1 MINCFYRA
9 EQKTKKSLNVF
20 YFCRMQLLEGK
31 VASAAIKDD
40 LKNKI
45 SVLKSENKKVPHLAA
60 ILVGNDPASETYVA
74 SKVKNCKEIG
84 IESSL
89 FRYNTSIS
97 EKELLQKIEELNN
110 DANIDGILVQVPLPK
125 HISEKKVILT
135 ISPDKDVDGFHPLN
149 VGNMV
154 LGFPA
159 FISATPYGI
168 LLLLQHYKIETAGKN
183 VVVIGRSNNVGTPLS
198 ILLSRN
204 NNEYGNATVTLCHS
218 RTKDLRAVCLQADII
233 IAAIGKP
240 KFVTENMVKENAV
253 IIDVGINRVKDESK
267 KSGFAL
273 KGDVDFENVAPK
285 CSYISPVPGG
295 VGLMTIAA
303 LLMNTFN
310 AGMLRVEG

>member
-1 MINCFYRA
+1 
-9 EQKTKKSLNVF
+9 
-20 YFCRMQLLEGK
+20 MQLLEGK
-31 VASAAIKDD
+31 VASSAIKDD

-45 SVLKSENKKVPHLAA
+45 STLASEGKKIPHLAA

-74 SKVKNCKEIG
+74 SKVRNCKEVG
-84 IESSL
+84 IASSL
-89 FRYNTSIS
+89 FKYESSIT
-97 EKELLQKIEELNN
+97 EEMLLKKIEELNDN
-110 DANIDGILVQVPLPK
+110 EEIDGILVQVPLPK
-125 HISEKKVILT
+125 HISEKKVIHT
-135 ISPDKDVDGFHPLN
+135 ISPSKDVDGFHPLN

-154 LGFPA
+154 LGFPT

-168 LLLLQHYKIETAGKN
+168 LLMLQHYKIETSGKR

-218 RTKDLRAVCLQADII
+218 RTKDIASVCRQADIL

-240 KFVTENMVKENAV
+240 KFVTADMVKENAV
-253 IIDVGINRVKDESK
+253 VIDVGINRIKDETK

-285 CSYISPVPGG
+285 CSYITPVLGG
-295 VGLMTIAA
+295 VRFMTNEA
-303 LLMNTFN
+303 LLKNTFH
-310 AGMLRVEG
+310 AATLHSK

>member
-1 MINCFYRA
+1 
-9 EQKTKKSLNVF
+9 
-20 YFCRMQLLEGK
+20 MQLLDGK
-31 VASAAIKDD
+31 VASAAIKED

-45 SVLKSENKKVPHLAA
+45 STLKLQGKKVPHLAA

-74 SKVKNCKEIG
+74 SKVKNCKETG

-89 FRYNTSIS
+89 FRYETSIS
-97 EKELLQKIEELNN
+97 EEQLLQKIEELNN
-110 DANIDGILVQVPLPK
+110 DESIDGILVQVPLPK
-125 HISEKKVILT
+125 AISEKKVILA
-135 ISPDKDVDGFHPLN
+135 ISPKKDVDGFHPLN

-154 LGFPA
+154 LGFPT

-168 LLLLQHYKIETAGKN
+168 LLLLQHYQIETSGKN
-183 VVVIGRSNNVGTPLS
+183 VVVIGRSNNVGTPIS

-218 RTKDLRAVCLQADII
+218 RTKDLKSICLQADIV
-233 IAAIGKP
+233 IAAIGRA
-240 KFVTENMVKENAV
+240 KFVTADMVKENAV
-253 IIDVGINRVKDESK
+253 VVDVGINRVKDETK

-285 CSYISPVPGG
+285 CSYITPVPGG

-303 LLMNTFN
+303 LLMNTFK
-310 AGMLRVEG
+310 AAER

>member
-1 MINCFYRA
+1 
-9 EQKTKKSLNVF
+9 
-20 YFCRMQLLEGK
+20 MQLLEGK
-31 VASAAIKDD
+31 VASSAIKED

-45 SVLKSENKKVPHLAA
+45 SALQSEGKKVPHLAA

-89 FRYNTSIS
+89 FRYESSIS
-97 EKELLQKIEELNN
+97 EEMLLEKINELNN
-110 DANIDGILVQVPLPK
+110 DNNIDGILVQVPLPK

-135 ISPDKDVDGFHPLN
+135 ISPAKDVDGFHPMN

-154 LGFPA
+154 LGFPT

-168 LLLLQHYKIETAGKN
+168 LLLLQHYKIETPGKN

-204 NNEYGNATVTLCHS
+204 NNDYGNATVTLCHS
-218 RTKDLRAVCLQADII
+218 RTKDLKTVCLQADIL
-233 IAAIGKP
+233 IAAIGRP
-240 KFVTENMVKENAV
+240 KFVTADMVKENAV
-253 IIDVGINRVKDESK
+253 VIDVGINRIKDDSK

-273 KGDVDFENVAPK
+273 KGDVDFENVAAK
-285 CSYISPVPGG
+285 CSYITPVPGG

-303 LLMNTFN
+303 LLMNTYKAASPPSRGGFKQKP
-310 AGMLRVEG
+310 E